1 MNMRFLVLQNSV
13 KLPLINDGKYTE
25 KYLAWAEI
33 GRNFQTAVVVIKVK
47 NKENEMLFP
56 HFSLTW
62 KRLLIN
68 K

>member
-1 MNMRFLVLQNSV
+1 MRFLVLQNSV
-13 KLPLINDGKYTE
+13 KLLLINDGKYTE